1 MNTRLWFISKKIFK
15 IFHTGT
21 FPPFFENVHMSSQKN
36 SPLIWYWTVPKQQV
50 FCMSSNII
58 KDDSAL
64 NINASNHTP
73 EDAKMATVVKLNLS
87 VTSGLG
93 TVVAASKE
101 LNEFPQIFKRLTGRT
116 AFLCQFSLSL
126 QNLLSE
132 QTYNSIFKLEH
143 EQCTF

>member
-1 MNTRLWFISKKIFK
+1 MNTHLWFINKKMFK

-21 FPPFFENVHMSSQKN
+21 FPTIYGKRSYVKPKEQPFNMLSNSTKTTRSSACLQ
-36 SPLIWYWTVPKQQV
+36 T
-50 FCMSSNII
+50 SS

-73 EDAKMATVVKLNLS
+73 EDAKMATVVKLNLEFNLPA
-87 VTSGLG
+87 TSSLG

-126 QNLLSE
+126 QDLL
-132 QTYNSIFKLEH
+132 
-143 EQCTF
+143 